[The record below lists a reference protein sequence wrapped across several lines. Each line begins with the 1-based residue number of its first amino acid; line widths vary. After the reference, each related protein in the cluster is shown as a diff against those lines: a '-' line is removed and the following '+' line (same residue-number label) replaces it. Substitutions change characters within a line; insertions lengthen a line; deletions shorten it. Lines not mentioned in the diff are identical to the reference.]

1 MNSVKDAK
9 IVANWRRYSRKKL
22 PDVCYSIRTGK
33 KKAEKE
39 KTKSQT
45 LGMAVHT
52 YNTSSHEAEAGG
64 S

>member
-1 MNSVKDAK
+1 MSVT
-9 IVANWRRYSRKKL
+9 RL
-22 PDVCYSIRTGK
+22 GLEK